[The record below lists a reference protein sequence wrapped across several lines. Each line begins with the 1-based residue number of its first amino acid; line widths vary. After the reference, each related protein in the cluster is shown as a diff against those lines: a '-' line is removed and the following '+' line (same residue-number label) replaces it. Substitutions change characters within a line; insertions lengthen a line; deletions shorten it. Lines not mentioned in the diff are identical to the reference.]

1 MSEMLST
8 ITMVIIIWF
17 GGEMV
22 LNKTFDAEAFI
33 GFTIMFSQIIPQLNL

>member
-33 GFTIMFSQIIPQLNL
+33 GFYNYVLSNYTSS